1 MLLMDPGKTRD
12 PRMGRAEEEGH
23 GGSWPARWERM
34 ERYVRDSISALAEG
48 GGAAETEDLP
58 DRFEQPLLV
67 GEGGM
72 GEVFR
77 AHDRVLGRSVALKAV
92 HLRWQSRDE
101 LRQRLLDEARTLST
115 VEHPAICRIHDYI
128 EGATRDYLVLEWV
141 EGTTLERWREGAGA
155 GASTAD
161 LDAIALE
168 LISGL
173 AAAHTVGVVHRD
185 LKPQNVMVTPEGR
198 PRLLDF
204 GIARAA
210 QEADRSSASKAVES
224 APAHGAVAASAGRHD
239 SAHTEPG
246 TILGTLGYM
255 SPEQAGGSS
264 VGLPADTF
272 SLGLVLQELW
282 TGRAARPANCTLEQA
297 REGLRSVPQ
306 GLDSDRAELIHRCCN
321 LDPEQRPS
329 VDEVHAHL
337 RRILGKPARRR
348 VRALIAGA
356 CTLALAGGVKYSV
369 DLQEQRDVALE
380 ARAEADLRRSMSD
393 DLIVF
398 MVRDLRVQLEQAG
411 RLDLL
416 LPASVQVT
424 EYFERLP
431 EEDSTSNERALRCR
445 AFTQLGLVHLGTGDL
460 GSAQRVFGEARRA
473 GESLLGT
480 QWTDSESAE
489 SDLLFDLAQVDFFL
503 GYVHFERSELGAARA
518 EFARYL
524 ERARTG
530 RAAFP
535 NDLRWATEERMALS
549 NLGSL
554 DLENGALDAAEER
567 FVQLAEDWEVTC
579 AGADPAADDV
589 REWADALSLW
599 ASVAAARGDHD
610 RTAQRYRRELDVRGR
625 LVAPEREDVHRLAIA
640 HNNLAGALQALGDLD
655 EAFQHCLQSGELSLE
670 LVTHDASN
678 TDWRRTHAIH
688 ASTRGNLL
696 ALRGERGAGLSW
708 AREARDAFAELCELD
723 PTNADWREQLEIA
736 ESVVASLSAD

>member
-1 MLLMDPGKTRD
+1 
-12 PRMGRAEEEGH
+12 
-23 GGSWPARWERM
+23 M
-34 ERYVRDSISALAEG
+34 ERFVRGSISALTEG
-48 GGAAETEDLP
+48 SGEAVTEDLP

-77 AHDRVLGRSVALKAV
+77 AHDRVLGRLVALKAV

-101 LRQRLLDEARTLST
+101 LRQRLLDEARTLSN

-141 EGTTLERWREGAGA
+141 EGTTLERWRAAEGA

-173 AAAHTVGVVHRD
+173 AAAHAVGVVHRD

-210 QEADRSSASKAVES
+210 EAVDRRMAQDAAESSPPSAAAPATSGRPSSA
-224 APAHGAVAASAGRHD
+224 R
-239 SAHTEPG
+239 TEPG

-255 SPEQAGGSS
+255 SPEQAGGAS

-272 SLGLVLQELW
+272 SLGLLLQELW
-282 TGRAARPANCTLEQA
+282 TGRAARPANCTLEQV

-306 GLDSDRAELIHRCCN
+306 GLDSDRAELVHRCCN
-321 LDPEQRPS
+321 LDPEQRPT

-348 VRALIAGA
+348 VRALIAGVCA
-356 CTLALAGGVKYSV
+356 LALAGGVKYSV
-369 DLQEQRDVALE
+369 DLQEQRDVALD
-380 ARAEADLRRSMSD
+380 ARTEADLRRSMSD

-431 EEDSTSNERALRCR
+431 EEDSTPNERALRCR

-460 GSAQRVFGEARRA
+460 ESAQRVFGEARRA

-480 QWTDSESAE
+480 HWSDSESAE
-489 SDLLFDLAQVDFFL
+489 SDLLFDLAQVDFFM
-503 GYVHFERSELGAARA
+503 GYVHFDRGELDAAHA

-524 ERARTG
+524 ERARGG

-535 NDLRWATEERMALS
+535 HDLRWASEERMALS

-554 DLENGALDAAEER
+554 DLENGALGAAEER
-567 FVQLAEDWEVTC
+567 FARLAADWEATC
-579 AGADPAADDV
+579 AGADSAADDV

-599 ASVAAARGDHD
+599 ASVAAARGDYD
-610 RTAQRYRRELDVRGR
+610 RAAHRYRRELDVRGR
-625 LVAPEREDVHRLAIA
+625 LISLELEDVHRLAIA
-640 HNNLAGALQALGDLD
+640 HNNLAGALQAQGDVD
-655 EAFQHCLQSGELSLE
+655 GAFERCLQSGELSLE

-696 ALRGERGAGLSW
+696 ALRGERDEGLPW
-708 AREARDAFAELCELD
+708 AREARDAFAQLCELD